1 MLLRRAGFNNR
12 CICERAILHEGV
24 VMNECIDILKYMLLR
39 DQPDKLDDDNKK
51 RRMMT
56 ITSKKNYYVED
67 IRFKDSISK
76 KLAEDKKLSEDEK
89 STVMNNIVFTN
100 SREDIW
106 YGKTPLPLRIHQM
119 DIIKSDTVCNLSD
132 INKSQAISVQD
143 LECVCGTCMGIGLSK
158 PNKEG
163 CPCKD
168 FIHARPFATTTIIR
182 ITIPSNTVFST

>member
-1 MLLRRAGFNNR
+1 MLT
-12 CICERAILHEGV
+12 
-24 VMNECIDILKYMLLR
+24 R

-51 RRMMT
+51 RCMMT
-56 ITSKKNYYVED
+56 IPSRKHYYVED

-76 KLAEDKKLSEDEK
+76 KLAEDEK

-100 SREDIW
+100 SRYDIW

-143 LECVCGTCMGIGLSK
+143 LEC
-158 PNKEG
+158 
-163 CPCKD
+163 
-168 FIHARPFATTTIIR
+168 F
-182 ITIPSNTVFST
+182 